1 MTDAALTANSP
12 VRQAW
17 RRFWSDWPA
26 RIGVGGILLLLL
38 PALAGEAIV
47 LLALAALFPLVG
59 FGSMAEGAAVYLLG
73 ALSGA
78 LAGVYMVTRKRPLEL
93 LQVKE

>member
-1 MTDAALTANSP
+1 MSKNIVLNR
-12 VRQAW
+12 V
-17 RRFWSDWPA
+17 
-26 RIGVGGILLLLL
+26 VC
-38 PALAGEAIV
+38 AIV

-73 ALSGA
+73 ALAGA